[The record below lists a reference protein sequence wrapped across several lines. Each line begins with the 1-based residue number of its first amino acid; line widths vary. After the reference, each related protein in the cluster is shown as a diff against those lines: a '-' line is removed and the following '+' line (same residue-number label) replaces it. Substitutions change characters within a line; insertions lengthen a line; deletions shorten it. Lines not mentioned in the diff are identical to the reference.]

1 MMLRWIVGGVVALA
15 AGWAI
20 VGFLPATSL
29 ANEPTARVSILR
41 VLAQPVVPSGR
52 AKHEPAKGCYLGA
65 YIELDPSISKKL
77 IVDGR
82 GRRDPAIFEKV
93 VQKPHASYFFY
104 LGYGRPL
111 PMEYVAALRDR
122 GKLIQIALEPNAG
135 LATVQDDDYLRSLAD
150 MMRESKARIFLRFA
164 SEMNGDWVKYH
175 GDPILYKQ
183 KWRMVHRI
191 MAERAPNVAMV
202 WCPYAMPLGN
212 IDPYYPGDAYVD
224 WVGINM
230 YNVTYFNQN
239 KTTPAHDIG
248 PFDLLDPVYKK
259 FADRKPIMIA
269 EYGVT
274 HFSAVEN
281 KYVRQFAI
289 SNLDELYQG
298 LRKCYPKVKA
308 IYYFNTN
315 GIALKHRRNNDYR
328 VTTDPGVRAVYR
340 KLIDHPYFLS
350 GTPGGLPPEDEFVVR
365 PLESGD
371 TIAAPVVIQADVQ
384 GRATTIRYKWGYMEL
399 APEADGR
406 ILLDPSELEPSSES
420 LTIEALDADGKVVAV
435 RQVRLNLEQ
444 SK

>member
-1 MMLRWIVGGVVALA
+1 MVRWIVGVIVAVA

-20 VGFLPATSL
+20 VGFLPATTM
-29 ANEPTARVSILR
+29 ANEPTPKISILR
-41 VLAQPVVPSGR
+41 VLAKPVVESGR

-65 YIELDPSISKKL
+65 YVELDPSISQKL
-77 IVDGR
+77 MVDGR
-82 GRRDPAIFEKV
+82 GRRDPAAFEKI

-111 PMEYVAALRDR
+111 PSEYIAALRDR

-150 MMRESKARIFLRFA
+150 MMRDSKARIFLRFA
-164 SEMNGDWVKYH
+164 SEMNGDWVRYH
-175 GDPILYKQ
+175 GDPVLYRQ
-183 KWRMVHRI
+183 KWRLVHRV

-202 WCPYAMPLGN
+202 WCPYAMPLGT

-224 WVGINM
+224 WVGVNM

-239 KTTPAHDIG
+239 KSTPAHDIG
-248 PFDLLDPVYKK
+248 PFDLLDPIYRK

-281 KYVRQFAI
+281 KYVRQFAV
-289 SNLDELYQG
+289 SNLDQLYQG
-298 LRKCYPKVKA
+298 LRKRYPKVKA

-328 VTTDPGVRAVYR
+328 VTTDPTVRATYR

-350 GTPGGLPPEDEFVVR
+350 GAPGGLPGENEFVVR
-365 PLESGD
+365 TLDSGSTVD
-371 TIAAPVVIQADVQ
+371 SPIAV
-384 GRATTIRYKWGYMEL
+384 RAEVSGTGLALRYKWGYVEL
-399 APEADGR
+399 IAEPDGHVV
-406 ILLDPSELEPSSES
+406 LDPRALEPSTGA
-420 LTIEALDADGKVVAV
+420 LTIEAVDADGNVVAA
-435 RQVRLNLEQ
+435 RQVELTLTRPN
-444 SK
+444 